1 MHGRFGNLEA
11 SHFVAFY
18 PAQEPLASPHE
29 DRRHDQVQLVEE
41 PGSPEGP
48 DRGDAAV
55 DLDVL
60 AAGRGLGSLQDLFRR
75 TVDEVE
81 GGAVLE
87 LQVGPG
93 MVRQHEDRVL
103 EGRSV
108 APPALPVLVGP
119 GAAEGA
125 EHVAAHDGGAHALE
139 GPGRV
144 AVVQPRAAPLDADHG
159 LEGAGGEEPVHDLD
173 GVLAERLGL
182 ALLKAGSETIQ
193 GTAEGANH
201 DFRYADWII
210 SRHHEPPG
218 I

>member
-1 MHGRFGNLEA
+1 MPTLLAFLDDPVMHGRFGSLEA
-11 SHFVAFY
+11 GHLVVLLHPQ
-18 PAQEPLASPHE
+18 PAQEPLAFPHE

-41 PGSPEGP
+41 PGFPEGP

-60 AAGRGLGSLQDLFRR
+60 AAGRGLGLLQDLFRR
-75 TVDEVE
+75 AVDEVE

-87 LQVGPG
+87 LQGGPG

-103 EGRSV
+103 EGRVV

-119 GAAEGA
+119 GAAKGA

-144 AVVQPRAAPLDADHG
+144 AVVQPRAAPLAADAW
-159 LEGAGGEEPVHDLD
+159 
-173 GVLAERLGL
+173 
-182 ALLKAGSETIQ
+182 T
-193 GTAEGANH
+193 
-201 DFRYADWII
+201 
-210 SRHHEPPG
+210 
-218 I
+218 